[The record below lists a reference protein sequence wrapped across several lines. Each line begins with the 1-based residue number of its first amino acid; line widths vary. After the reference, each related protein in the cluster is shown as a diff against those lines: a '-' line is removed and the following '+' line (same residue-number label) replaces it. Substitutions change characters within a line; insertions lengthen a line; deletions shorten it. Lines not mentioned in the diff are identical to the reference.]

1 MARVSSDPL
10 QPNPFTTY
18 RDPKT
23 GTWIVIKSQPK
34 ADPALGKNLESSQT
48 HQVNDQSSASR
59 SDDRFS

>member
-23 GTWIVIKSQPK
+23 GRWIVVESQPK
-34 ADPALGKNLESSQT
+34 LDLCVGKNLESSQT
-48 HQVNDQSSASR
+48 YQVNAQSSTG
-59 SDDRFS
+59 

>member
-23 GTWIVIKSQPK
+23 GRWIVVKSQPRV
-34 ADPALGKNLESSQT
+34 DLCVRKNLESSQT
-48 HQVNDQSSASR
+48 YPVNDQSSAG
-59 SDDRFS
+59 

>member
-1 MARVSSDPL
+1 MSKMARVSSDPL

-23 GTWIVIKSQPK
+23 GTWIVIKV
-34 ADPALGKNLESSQT
+34 DPALGKNLESSQT

>member
-23 GTWIVIKSQPK
+23 GKWIVVESQPK
-34 ADPALGKNLESSQT
+34 LDLCVGKNLESSQT
-48 HQVNDQSSASR
+48 YQVNAQSSTG
-59 SDDRFS
+59 